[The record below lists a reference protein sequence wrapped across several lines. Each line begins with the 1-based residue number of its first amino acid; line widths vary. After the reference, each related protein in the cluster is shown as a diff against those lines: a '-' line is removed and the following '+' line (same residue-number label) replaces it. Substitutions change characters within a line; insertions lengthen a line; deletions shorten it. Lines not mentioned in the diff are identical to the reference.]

1 MLLEH
6 APFDIDTLCALRKH
20 RIHLPN
26 KLSKRVRSTVAC
38 PYTCCGGLLTIEED
52 PRYSELMAM
61 SYVSPKDID
70 LVVDQVSDCCRGRAF
85 MAMLDTGGDIV
96 DSIMDLVDI

>member
-1 MLLEH
+1 
-6 APFDIDTLCALRKH
+6 
-20 RIHLPN
+20 
-26 KLSKRVRSTVAC
+26 
-38 PYTCCGGLLTIEED
+38 
-52 PRYSELMAM
+52 MAM